1 MSKFEFVHIDHF
13 LDDTN
18 SFLTDFGTLVLDCH
32 VLSSSPIAT
41 LAPFKTVN
49 PPPHTSQCPRKYTQ
63 LTDFVSSSYFDSFTF
78 FLAENLDYSI

>member
-13 LDDTN
+13 LGDTN

-63 LTDFVSSSYFDSFTF
+63 LPDFVYSSYFDSFTF